1 VLRQMLRALE
11 KADTSQREKKYSV
24 TVKSLLV
31 AEFLTVLFFGRY
43 LVGWYLLVFIIFST
57 FIGSALAIVIVRRQ
71 AKARMPYL
79 MPHINIESMRSRLTE
94 LAPKWV
100 LTQRD
105 AASLHSWCENV
116 SFLNLWPGVQI
127 VIKHRIGGSCS
138 NSTRLD

>member
-1 VLRQMLRALE
+1 MDSEAQVLRQMLRALE
-11 KADTSQREKKYSV
+11 KADTSQREKKFSV

-94 LAPKWV
+94 LEPK
-100 LTQRD
+100 
-105 AASLHSWCENV
+105 
-116 SFLNLWPGVQI
+116 
-127 VIKHRIGGSCS
+127 
-138 NSTRLD
+138 